1 MKNIYLIAILFL
13 CSCARG
19 MDSELAAYA
28 EEFAIQATYETGIRV
43 EAVDMSFV
51 DIIDDNQVFKGSC
64 DYFANYRH
72 IRINKNKWAEIN
84 EKRRK
89 ALVYHEQ
96 GHCVFKLEHTK
107 KHGIMSLDVPIV
119 VYEEH
124 FKDYWAHVKE
134 GLK

>member
-1 MKNIYLIAILFL
+1 MKNICLIAILFL

-28 EEFAIQATYETGIRV
+28 EEFAAEATLQTGMRV
-43 EAVDMSFV
+43 EAVDMSLV
-51 DIIDDNQVFKGSC
+51 DIINDKESLRGRC

-72 IRINKNKWAEIN
+72 IRINKNKWAKMSE
-84 EKRRK
+84 ERRR

-107 KHGIMSLDVPIV
+107 EHGIMSPSVPGDI
-119 VYEEH
+119 EEKH
-124 FKDYWAHVKE
+124 YKDYWAHVKQ